1 MHSVDVTPRVW
12 DRLLSVRRGEDCLCG
27 RDWTSGEQRA
37 ISLYGPLAQPTSEC
51 YVTAQIGQSLDGRIA
66 TSSGDAKDISGC
78 DGLAHLHRLRAMSDA
93 VVIGVETALHDNPR
107 LTVRLARGNNPVRV
121 VIDPNGRMPNDTGLL
136 QDQAARCIVIQSV
149 DTPRPSQIEVI
160 RLPRDKWI
168 SPSHIISAL
177 KRHGLQRILIEG
189 GGVTIARFLE
199 SKLLNRLHIAVAP
212 LLIGA
217 GPQGLTTSPVARL
230 DDALRPQTEV
240 YALGS
245 DVLFDCAFEEA
256 QNKNTYPLPCR
267 KTQHVVPMKALKSG
281 HAW

>member
-12 DRLLSVRRGEDCLCG
+12 DRLLSVRHGEDCLCG
-27 RDWTSGEQRA
+27 QDWTTGEQRA
-37 ISLYGPLAQPTSEC
+37 ISLYGPLAQPSSETC
-51 YVTAQIGQSLDGRIA
+51 VIAQIGQSLDGRIA
-66 TSSGDAKDISGC
+66 TPSGDAKDISGS

-107 LTVRLARGNNPVRV
+107 LTVRLARGDNPVRV

-136 QDQAARCIVIQSV
+136 QDREARCIVIQSV
-149 DTPRPSQIEVI
+149 DKPRPDHVEVI

-168 SPSHIISAL
+168 SPSHIIAAL

-199 SKLLNRLHIAVAP
+199 AKLLNRLHVAVAP

-230 DDALRPQTEV
+230 DDALRPVTEV

-245 DVLFDCAFEEA
+245 DVLFDCSFGSAHGNCA
-256 QNKNTYPLPCR
+256 YPLPCR
-267 KTQHVVPMKALKSG
+267 TARHVVPMEALKSG